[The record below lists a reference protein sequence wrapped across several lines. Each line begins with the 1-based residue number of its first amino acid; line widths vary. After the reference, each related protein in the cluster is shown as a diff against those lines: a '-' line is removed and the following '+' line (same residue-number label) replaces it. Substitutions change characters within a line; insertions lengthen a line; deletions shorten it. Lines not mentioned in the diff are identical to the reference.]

1 MNERYYT
8 ISETD
13 LGSRT
18 SAARFRSA
26 IEKALA
32 EGDSVVIDLGPVIS
46 ASDSWADELFGVLVA
61 RLGLERF
68 VDLVRIRGAASPV
81 LRTIANVARE
91 RLNQGASTPDFAL
104 LAVKRLAESRGRAA
118 R

>member
-1 MNERYYT
+1 MSDRQYT

-18 SAARFRSA
+18 SAARFRSV
-26 IEKALA
+26 IERDLT
-32 EGDSVVIDLGPVIS
+32 EGSSVVIDLGAVIS

-68 VDLVRIRGAASPV
+68 IDRVKIRGGSPPV
-81 LRTIANVARE
+81 MRTIADVVRD
-91 RLNQGASTPDFAL
+91 RLNQGASTPDYAL
-104 LAVKRLAESRGRAA
+104 LAVKRLVESRGRATG
-118 R
+118 

>member
-1 MNERYYT
+1 MNERHYT

-13 LGSRT
+13 LGSRAT
-18 SAARFRSA
+18 AARFRSL
-26 IEKALA
+26 IEKALF
-32 EGDSVVIDLGPVIS
+32 EGDSVVIHLGPVIS

-61 RLGLERF
+61 RIGLDTF
-68 VDLVRIRGAASPV
+68 VDRVRIRGAAPQV
-81 LRTIANVARE
+81 LRTIANVVQE

-104 LAVKRLAESRGRAA
+104 LAVKRLVESRGRVV